1 MAQRI
6 RSVLQLGGPGRL
18 IGEQLAIE
26 AANSRA
32 AADRAARAQSEAAQL
47 SFRRQ
52 ESAAQRQHSLDMAIE
67 DLFAQKEA
75 AKLRHDREKEM
86 QGLRDTAA
94 EKAAETAF
102 GRSKELAE
110 HTHQLGFSEREAAK
124 KAQKDQWDRMFGQ
137 ETEQTK
143 IARGAREEAKKAR
156 VDDHAYRMKKTE
168 AEALKLQAKE
178 AEAEHRRKLETARQ
192 EAAERQQNLRD
203 QGVEED
209 RERNRVLFE
218 QQQSALKAQPLDNA
232 KAILKQ
238 QIERY
243 FSKERLAEI
252 ARGDEVTA
260 EENVASQRLIAIA
273 IDNAVVDMAE
283 SPLFTP
289 EEAEKQR
296 GHVESVLVREF
307 DNHIDP
313 DRKRAERVG
322 GWEKIK
328 RGFGAVTDA
337 LSVWEWLG
345 DPEPVEALDPM
356 EDRRAGK
363 R

>member
-52 ESAAQRQHSLDMAIE
+52 ESEAQRQHSLDMAIE
-67 DLFAQKEA
+67 ELFAQKEA

-86 QGLRDTAA
+86 LGLRNTAA

-110 HTHQLGFSEREAAK
+110 HTHQLGFSEREAAR
-124 KAQKDQWDRMFGQ
+124 KAQKDHWDRMFGQ
-137 ETEQTK
+137 ETEQTE

-156 VDDHAYRMKKTE
+156 VDDHAYRMKKAE
-168 AEALKLQAKE
+168 AEALRLKTQE

-192 EAAERQQNLRD
+192 EAKERADAERADIRA
-203 QGVEED
+203 EES
-209 RERNRVLFE
+209 ERNKKLFE
-218 QQQSALKAQPLDNA
+218 QQQSALKAQPLNDA

-260 EENVASQRLIAIA
+260 EEHEASKRLIAIA

-283 SPLFTP
+283 SPYFTP

-296 GHVESVLVREF
+296 GHVENVLVREF
-307 DNHIDP
+307 DNYIDP
-313 DRKRAERVG
+313 DRKRAERIG

-328 RGFGAVTDA
+328 RGFDTVTDA

-345 DPEPVEALDPM
+345 DPEPVKALDPM